1 MQDPL
6 FMNQDYLERSFE
18 DYLKDPQSVPHDLAL
33 FFKGVEFAYG
43 TLTFS
48 RQPMETGTDISLK
61 VYRLIDHFK
70 RCAHFKASTNPLNE
84 KNVIPLELTLMEHQL
99 QEKDLDATVLT
110 FGVATAPTMTLRDLL
125 ACLKERYEG
134 NVGFEYMHLTDAPL
148 VIDEIDRYLAN
159 EYVQELSQQDILKI
173 YEDLLKAELFE
184 SFLHKRHMGK
194 KRFSLEGGESLI
206 PMLQTLV
213 HEAKGYGLEDIVIGM
228 AHRGRLNVLAHVLEK
243 DISQILYEFESD
255 FTPQFQGSGD
265 VKYHMGYTKK
275 RAGIDVSLAANP
287 SHLESVDPVILGMC
301 RAKQDLK
308 QQHIAL
314 PVTIHG
320 DAALAG
326 QGVVYE
332 TLQAMR
338 LEGYEVG
345 GGIHIV
351 INNQIGFTATPKESR
366 STVYCTDIAKAF
378 SCPVFHVNALD
389 PIACVKIMKLAI
401 HLVRKFHL
409 DVFIDLVGYRKY
421 GHNEGDEP
429 GYTQPLMVEKI
440 RKAALVSNMLN
451 IPHDQKEAIQ
461 KRIEGHLEKMY
472 LEAKE
477 LIGKKG
483 VVPADSDDNNL
494 PFVSTKISQKDA
506 QSILNKISQIPSNF
520 QIHPRL
526 KKIIEERG
534 TRQLMDWA
542 MAEAVAFGSLLL
554 EGIMV
559 RLSGEDSRRGTFS
572 HRHAA
577 ILDQKE
583 ETLLIP
589 LNHLSP
595 GQAPFVVV
603 NSYLSEYAVMGY
615 EFGYTLSNPN
625 ALVVWEAQ
633 FGDFVNG
640 AQIIIDQYLASC
652 ETKWGVTSG
661 LVLYLPHGFEGQ
673 GPEHSSARLER
684 FLELGADKNYIVAF
698 PTTTVQF
705 YHLLRGQGLKHPKKP
720 LILLTPKSLLR
731 DEISFSTVESVEK
744 TNFETII
751 EVKSGSSNS
760 KTCVITF
767 GKMRYEI
774 QRKIASLNT
783 TDIEIISLEQLYP
796 LDTKRLKSI
805 FKNLLHIK
813 RFLFVQDEPKNMG
826 GYTHLSRQIE
836 ALLPEGKL
844 QYVGRKESSSPASGS
859 LKISTLELEEILKE
873 IFHD

>member
-572 HRHAA
+572 HRH
-577 ILDQKE
+577 
-583 ETLLIP
+583 
-589 LNHLSP
+589 
-595 GQAPFVVV
+595 
-603 NSYLSEYAVMGY
+603 
-615 EFGYTLSNPN
+615 
-625 ALVVWEAQ
+625 
-633 FGDFVNG
+633 
-640 AQIIIDQYLASC
+640 
-652 ETKWGVTSG
+652 
-661 LVLYLPHGFEGQ
+661 
-673 GPEHSSARLER
+673 
-684 FLELGADKNYIVAF
+684 
-698 PTTTVQF
+698 
-705 YHLLRGQGLKHPKKP
+705 
-720 LILLTPKSLLR
+720 
-731 DEISFSTVESVEK
+731 
-744 TNFETII
+744 
-751 EVKSGSSNS
+751 
-760 KTCVITF
+760 
-767 GKMRYEI
+767 
-774 QRKIASLNT
+774 
-783 TDIEIISLEQLYP
+783 
-796 LDTKRLKSI
+796 
-805 FKNLLHIK
+805 
-813 RFLFVQDEPKNMG
+813 
-826 GYTHLSRQIE
+826 
-836 ALLPEGKL
+836 
-844 QYVGRKESSSPASGS
+844 
-859 LKISTLELEEILKE
+859 
-873 IFHD
+873 